1 MVRDRAGRKSMSLAF
16 TISDLRRRPEFF
28 NTVAMR
34 IWQAWWEAEG
44 TSLDYISGRLR
55 ENMSDTPIP
64 FALVAHD
71 GFLRKAGL
79 DPAGT
84 TSRAQR
90 QGVSGNAP
98 GAAAPSPSSDP
109 CPGPSRNSAAG
120 SPQ

>member
-55 ENMSDTPIP
+55 EHERHANP
-64 FALVAHD
+64 V
-71 GFLRKAGL
+71 RAGRARRL
-79 DPAGT
+79 FTKGWAGPCWNDK
-84 TSRAQR
+84 
-90 QGVSGNAP
+90 SGAT
-98 GAAAPSPSSDP
+98 AST
-109 CPGPSRNSAAG
+109 
-120 SPQ
+120 

>member
-1 MVRDRAGRKSMSLAF
+1 MVRDRAGRKSMSLAL

-90 QGVSGNAP
+90 PRRNAS
-98 GAAAPSPSSDP
+98 ASACEFNSPP
-109 CPGPSRNSAAG
+109 
-120 SPQ
+120 